1 MRKLISLLLV
11 GWICLGAACGV
22 WADDRSTGDDQ
33 KLVSESVEYYR
44 DGSMLVIS
52 VFEEPVL
59 SRSNLYNKLG
69 RKVYEYCDVNGT
81 ILWSFAVTG
90 EFRILEGA
98 SVTCISATC
107 SSEIYESAWSCT
119 RKTAAPSGSW
129 AIANGEFA
137 KTLLDI
143 NRFSAYH
150 DTQ

>member
-59 SRSNLYNKLG
+59 SRSYIISWVEKFTNTVMLTELFFG
-69 RKVYEYCDVNGT
+69 LSQSQVN
-81 ILWSFAVTG
+81 
-90 EFRILEGA
+90 
-98 SVTCISATC
+98 SVF
-107 SSEIYESAWSCT
+107 W
-119 RKTAAPSGSW
+119 RVPV
-129 AIANGEFA
+129 
-137 KTLLDI
+137 
-143 NRFSAYH
+143 
-150 DTQ
+150 